1 MVRRGAVA
9 AALLLFVL
17 CQTQAEPEFTQD
29 INAGQRTLLQKD
41 EYDFSKAK
49 SLLKKQLK
57 GKPFKNVVE
66 TTHLDECVAYFD
78 EVWPEECAPDN
89 LAKADLD
96 ACCRAGRFFVDEGNC
111 LCELQVARGLLEG
124 DASQGFASLAGF
136 CGITF
141 PIPDDLEQFI
151 DNPATLDQC
160 QPYAASSI
168 NGVLNPEFL
177 GLSEEEVENTP
188 LEDLPTFMD
197 LYEPPP
203 AGPFKVNYRIVE
215 VQRPK
220 PSIIQNSKS
229 TETSFKALVVFP
241 VDEAPIEAT
250 PEGAK
255 RNDEQAISS
264 KGPFPVLAFSPGFEV
279 SPKNHF
285 RTFHQLA
292 SHGVV
297 VISQYSTA
305 ELILKFD
312 EALLRAW
319 VDDIVYGLQHMVAQN
334 SEPGSFAE
342 GRVDVDRLAVGG
354 HSMGGALSMLATVL
368 AKEENSLQVQVS
380 MHVSPSCKLRG
391 GLCDLATE
399 GASRLAGVDV
409 LFIAGDMDGVEPR
422 EYAEF
427 FQSQLPEGTESELVV
442 LEGATHCLW
451 EDDPAKWRGVLECGK
466 GEKSPF
472 EAIKEMQD
480 AMLGFLQDKGYVTG
494 YEG

>member
-1 MVRRGAVA
+1 VRRGLVVA
-9 AALLLFVL
+9 ALLFVL
-17 CQTQAEPEFTQD
+17 GQTQAAPDFIQD
-29 INAGQRTLLQKD
+29 INEGQRNLLQKD
-41 EYDFSKAK
+41 EYEFEKAK
-49 SLLKKQLK
+49 GVLNKQLK
-57 GKPFKNVVE
+57 GKPFKKVVK

-78 EVWPEECAPDN
+78 EVWPEGCTPDN

-96 ACCRAGRFFVDEGNC
+96 VCCRAGKHFVDDGKC
-111 LCELQVARGLLEG
+111 LCERQIARGMLEG
-124 DASQGFASLAGF
+124 DSSEGFASLAGF

-151 DNPATLDQC
+151 QNPHTLPQC
-160 QPYAASSI
+160 EPYAASSI
-168 NGVLNPEFL
+168 NGELKPEFL
-177 GLSEEEVENTP
+177 GLSAEEVEGMP
-188 LEDLPTFMD
+188 LEDLPTFKD
-197 LYEPPP
+197 LYEPPTP
-203 AGPFKVNYRIVE
+203 GDFKVNYQIIE
-215 VQRPK
+215 VPRPK

-241 VDEAPIEAT
+241 VDEHPIQAT
-250 PEGAK
+250 PEGPK
-255 RNDEQAISS
+255 RNHEQPISS

-279 SPKNHF
+279 SPNNHF

-292 SHGVV
+292 SHGVI
-297 VISQYSTA
+297 VISQYSTE

-312 EALLRAW
+312 KDLLHAW
-319 VDDIVYGLQHMVAQN
+319 TDDIVYGLRHIVALN
-334 SEPGSFAE
+334 SESGSFVE
-342 GRVDVDRLAVGG
+342 GQVGVERLIVGG

-368 AKEENSLQVQVS
+368 AKEEYGL
-380 MHVSPSCKLRG
+380 HVHASIHISPACKLRG

-399 GASRLAGVDV
+399 AASQLTGVDV
-409 LFIAGDMDGVEPR
+409 LFIAGDMDEVEKK

-427 FQSQLPEGTESELVV
+427 FQSQLPKETESELVV

-480 AMLGFLQDKGYVTG
+480 VMLTFLQDKGYVSG